1 MIPWT
6 LRWHWT
12 IQIYTAE
19 RDTLVLIQDTCWG
32 IPDRMILEYLKWRL
46 SQTGFRLIAFVSRC
60 IQSWLVVSSR
70 RLAQSDIDWISINW
84 DCLRPCHGQTH
95 GEKFSTNNIYH
106 LEHLVMTEDGV
117 VMGAMLETTDTCLLS
132 ECDLYFDIWGKVA
145 GTLSDK
151 RRNE

>member
-60 IQSWLVVSSR
+60 IQSWLVVSTR

-95 GEKFSTNNIYH
+95 GEIFIKQYISSRALGHDRRWSCNGDNVGNYRHLFAIGVWVVLWYLGESGGNI
-106 LEHLVMTEDGV
+106 
-117 VMGAMLETTDTCLLS
+117 
-132 ECDLYFDIWGKVA
+132 IW
-145 GTLSDK
+145 
-151 RRNE
+151 